1 MLLAYHFLTTLI
13 IIVGYPF
20 VRLIEGKN
28 RFEQRIGL
36 NIPNL
41 APTRK
46 GRVWV
51 HALSVGD
58 ILSAISLGETLRNR
72 HPPREI
78 VLTVKRATGLQVARE
93 KVRVALNLIGN
104 GGH

>member
-1 MLLAYHFLTTLI
+1 MLFAYNFLTTLI

-20 VRLIEGKN
+20 FSSYRGQESL
-28 RFEQRIGL
+28 QRIGL

-46 GRVWV
+46 GRVLV
-51 HALSVGD
+51 HALSVD
-58 ILSAISLGETLRNR
+58 DVLSAISLGEALRNR